1 MQIRDFLP
9 RPGGPCL
16 LVGLALFVTAVG
28 PGAVQAQPA
37 PAVEEL
43 ERALNELLPPSDM
56 TEEYTKALADRAKRL
71 KRLTDDA
78 SQLQSLGDMTQALL
92 LQNWGDDKTSAI
104 TTAPESMKV
113 DRDAREALLMRF
125 RDAVKREI
133 RAGQEARD
141 PSLRAAV
148 ATFIGEYGASARSGF
163 LGARRGNKLLI
174 DDMPWFTEIL
184 ADLAEK
190 DKAPEVRAAAAG
202 ALAKLQSDP
211 TKENTPRNDDLEVP
225 VTLPVTVPALRSMIR
240 DPDPMVRAAAV
251 AALRD
256 LLRSTRAPER
266 SGYAISPPVE
276 PARENLVEFGTQVAR
291 AAGQALAAG
300 DRERQVRRL
309 AAEALLQVAS
319 SLNSH
324 LRTADILNVA
334 RIHNQLQPV
343 ADVLWEQTAALSRA
357 ARDPDADVRFTAI
370 RALEEMGEVRLHWVH
385 PELLPVPPIENKPA
399 KPATPPRAE
408 ATPDELSNITLA
420 YAAAV
425 AQPARAGDEPAPLSD
440 AIPALVDGLS
450 DENLRNRLA
459 AIDALETITARTG
472 EQTLA
477 QELGKEPVASAARA
491 LTRALSDR
499 DRFVRWAAARTL
511 GKMAPI
517 DDAENG
523 PRVTQ
528 GAVSGLARL
537 LSDPDPDVRLRVAVA
552 LEHFGKG
559 ARDAVPALAVAVS
572 RGDLEARIAAAHA
585 IEIIGGSPDQAVP
598 ALAAGLTES
607 NVRLRRAMAEALAS
621 YGADARAARPELTR
635 ALQDSDAEVRRLAAD
650 ALLRIGARR

>member
-1 MQIRDFLP
+1 
-9 RPGGPCL
+9 
-16 LVGLALFVTAVG
+16 VGLALFITAVG
-28 PGAVQAQPA
+28 PGAVLAQPA
-37 PAVEEL
+37 PAVEAL
-43 ERALNELLPPSDM
+43 ERALNDPLPPSDM
-56 TEEYTKALADRAKRL
+56 TEEYIKALAERAKNL

-78 SQLQSLGDMTQALL
+78 SPLQSLGDMAQALL

-104 TTAPESMKV
+104 TTAPESLKV

-125 RDAVKREI
+125 RDGVKKEI
-133 RAGQEARD
+133 RAGREARD

-148 ATFIGEYGASARSGF
+148 ATFVGEYGASARSGF

-174 DDMPWFTEIL
+174 DDMPWFTEVL
-184 ADLAEK
+184 ADLAEN
-190 DKAPEVRAAAAG
+190 DTAPVVRAAAAG

-211 TKENTPRNDDLEVP
+211 TKENTPRNDDLELP

-240 DPDPMVRAAAV
+240 DPDPVVRSAAV

-324 LRTADILNVA
+324 LRTADVLNVA
-334 RIHNQLQPV
+334 RIHSQLRPV
-343 ADVLWEQTAALSRA
+343 ADVLWEQTSALNRA
-357 ARDPDADVRFTAI
+357 ARDPDADVRYAAL
-370 RALEEMGEVRLHWVH
+370 RALEEMGDVRLHWVH
-385 PELLPVPPIENKPA
+385 PELLPVPPAIENKPA
-399 KPATPPRAE
+399 KPATPPRAA

-420 YAAAV
+420 YAAAL
-425 AQPARAGDEPAPLSD
+425 AQPARPREEPAPLSD
-440 AIPALVDGLS
+440 AIPALVDGLA
-450 DENLRNRLA
+450 DENLRNRLT

-477 QELGKEPVASAARA
+477 QELGKEPVAAAA
-491 LTRALSDR
+491 KGLTRALSDR

-559 ARDAVPALAVAVS
+559 ARDAVPALAVAAS

-585 IEIIGGSPDQAVP
+585 IEIIGGSPAEAVP
-598 ALAAGLTES
+598 ALAAGLSEP
-607 NVRLRRAMAEALAS
+607 NVRLRRAMAEALDS
-621 YGADARAARPELTR
+621 YGADARAARPALTK
-635 ALQDSDAEVRRLAAD
+635 ALLDPDAEVRRLAAD
-650 ALLRIGARR
+650 TLLRIGAQK